1 VYVLRTCVLLGLPG
15 EYHIPFE
22 EEVGLH
28 PTLEE
33 MQEIVVSRRERPQ
46 FKPHWLK
53 NEVVYIWSS
62 VCKFVL

>member
-1 VYVLRTCVLLGLPG
+1 M
-15 EYHIPFE
+15 PFE

-33 MQEIVVSRRERPQ
+33 MQDAVVSSRKRPQ

-53 NEVVYIWSS
+53 NEVMSVLVFCIDLLMQIYILQVLS
-62 VCKFVL
+62 VF